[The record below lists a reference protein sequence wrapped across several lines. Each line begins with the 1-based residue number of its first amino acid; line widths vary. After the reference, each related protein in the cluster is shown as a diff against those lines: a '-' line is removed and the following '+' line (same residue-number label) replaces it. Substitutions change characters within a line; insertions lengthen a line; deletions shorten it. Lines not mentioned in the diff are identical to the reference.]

1 MYLSV
6 FMIKNNYGKFC
17 NVANV
22 LVEDEIVS
30 TYIWILQCLI
40 KATNNIT
47 PKAFCT
53 DSEPGLINTTAHVF
67 PTTPYFYCFF
77 HIWQNI
83 TKHLKT
89 ELVNVKTANDNFI
102 ENIIDEPQIT
112 LASLLNNIETSNI
125 IKI

>member
-1 MYLSV
+1 
-6 FMIKNNYGKFC
+6 MIKNNYGKFC

-89 ELVNVKTANDNFI
+89 ELGTKFHSFSKAFYLCRNMLSI
-102 ENIIDEPQIT
+102 ELFEQ
-112 LASLLNNIETSNI
+112 
-125 IKI
+125 